1 MRFAVL
7 TVKSITIW
15 MVVARFNIGRLADC
29 GDRREV
35 GIQSRH
41 SFANC
46 PPLFIVKAKKI
57 VALACVVI
65 GLSLFSSAGQTI
77 YEAEDA
83 TLSGPSPA
91 SSNGGFTGTGYAD
104 FANNSGDYI
113 EFALSASSAGSYP
126 IAFRYANG
134 GATDR
139 PLQLSVNGVTTVPS
153 LSFGP
158 TGGWTT
164 WLYTATNNATLN
176 AGINKVR
183 ITSIGS
189 NGANVDNMLVT
200 VNGTSIPAPVT
211 NNILSAP
218 FRRVVSPSQPMWLV
232 HIDTWNYADAQKIID
247 LIPADIR
254 PYVVMNISL
263 SISHD
268 NTADPG
274 RYNIVEYGYE
284 TAKSWVRTCAQNQ
297 MWCVIQP
304 SSGGFSHLSDFD
316 LSVYEE
322 FFRDYPNF
330 LGFNYTEQFWG
341 FDSTTDPLSA
351 KWVDR
356 INHFA
361 DLLPL
366 CNKYGGYLIVGWCG
380 NQYDPNINPIAMLK
394 RNAKFATA
402 CKTYAKNYILEE
414 KYTQQGYQSD
424 MESVCLGAYL
434 SGYSGNYGIRY
445 DETGWTDGTGVHTN
459 FTMASAMAVH
469 LEHMLMDGATVIDA
483 PELIWAE
490 DFRELSAGA
499 TDNGYTMRR
508 WSTYP
513 QFDND
518 MVDVFRKIIDGTV
531 RIPSRQEVINRTKY
545 VVINDVN
552 SGSADNQY
560 SSPQDLFDGLYKM
573 DVDGYY
579 ANNHTLWK
587 KTGRYPTIPVV
598 YQLNDAV
605 AQSFQ
610 FKVNRSAYST
620 RWPSIATKT
629 NEFNTQFASE
639 YTGDLYARRLD
650 NNWVFY
656 NPYKLI
662 GVTASSSI
670 PFQYNTCDHVD
681 LTCLEY
687 TAGVMNES
695 SNKLTFYLANY
706 DTQVN
711 TALKTDTITIYG
723 ATSQPTFSWT
733 DRGSHQASLVSSSWS
748 GGVFALTVQHNG
760 SLDIMVNCSGAGTG
774 RLTTFTPASL
784 VIPAKP
790 LLYPGPR
797 QHEGE
802 CFDYKNTAGI
812 TKNAYSGSLRSY
824 TGQGYINFGTSS
836 SAAVRKSVSV
846 LKSGTYRLQTKYSVT
861 NANITTIGLYVNGA
875 KAGQPTF
882 AQTGSGWGILETNV
896 TLNAG
901 TNAIEFKATGTGANA
916 LYFDNLV
923 VIPTAYGDGVVI
935 QENKPGFAGL
945 DGIIDNSNPGYT
957 GDGFAETAQTN
968 GVSIYWSLYFDSSV
982 VKSFTFRYAATNDG
996 TANLLVNG
1004 TNVVSNIQFPSTG
1017 SLTNWYFVTVYP
1029 SVVPGACNVRLQST
1043 STNGL
1048 PNIDSLE
1055 LIGGNSI
1062 PAPQLTVASAGE
1074 GQVALQVN
1082 GSSGLGLQ
1090 IQSSTDLSNW
1100 NTILTTNSPPMPFI
1114 WTNNVFSSP
1123 LNFFRVVGGPPF

>member
-1 MRFAVL
+1 MKTKRIAIAVFAVCL
-7 TVKSITIW
+7 SVLSSI
-15 MVVARFNIGRLADC
+15 
-29 GDRREV
+29 
-35 GIQSRH
+35 
-41 SFANC
+41 
-46 PPLFIVKAKKI
+46 
-57 VALACVVI
+57 
-65 GLSLFSSAGQTI
+65 GQTI

-83 TLSGPSPA
+83 TLSGPSEA
-91 SSNGGFTGTGYAD
+91 NSNGGYTGTGYAD
-104 FANNSGDYI
+104 YANNNNDYV
-113 EFALSASSAGSYP
+113 EFTLNANAAGSYP
-126 IAFRYANG
+126 ITFRYANG

-139 PLQLSVNGVTTVPS
+139 PLQLSVNGVTAVAS
-153 LSFGP
+153 LSFPP

-164 WLYTATNNATLN
+164 WLYTATNSVTFN
-176 AGINKVR
+176 AGLNKMR
-183 ITSIGS
+183 ITATGS
-189 NGANVDNMLVT
+189 SGANVDHMLVT
-200 VNGTSIPAPVT
+200 VNGTSVPAPVT

-218 FRRVVSPSQPMWLV
+218 FRRPISPNQPMWLV

-297 MWCVIQP
+297 MWCMIQP

-366 CNKYGGYLIVGWCG
+366 CSKYGGYLVVGWCG
-380 NQYDPNINPIAMLK
+380 NQFDPNINPIAMLK
-394 RNAKFATA
+394 RNARFAAA
-402 CKTYAKNYILEE
+402 CQKYAKNYILEE

-424 MESVCLGAYL
+424 MESLCLGAYL

-445 DETGWTDGTGVHTN
+445 DETGWTDGTGTHTN
-459 FTMASAMAVH
+459 FTMASAAAIH

-531 RIPSRQEVINRTKY
+531 RIPSRQEVISRTKF
-545 VVINDVN
+545 IIIDDLN

-560 SSPQDLFDGLYKM
+560 SSPQDLFNGLYKM
-573 DVDGYY
+573 DSDGFY
-579 ANNHTLWK
+579 ANNKTLWK
-587 KTGRYPTIPVV
+587 KTGRYPTVPVA
-598 YQLNDAV
+598 YRLNDSL

-610 FKVNRSAYST
+610 AQVLKSVYSN
-620 RWPSIATKT
+620 RWPSTTAKV
-629 NEFNTQFASE
+629 NEFNSQFPSE
-639 YTGDLYARRLD
+639 YTGDVYARRID
-650 NNWVFY
+650 NNWVLY

-662 GVTASSSI
+662 GVTASGSI

-681 LTCLEY
+681 LTFSEY
-687 TAGVMNES
+687 TAGVMNET
-695 SNKLTFYLANY
+695 SNKVTFYLANY
-706 DTQVN
+706 DNQVN

-723 ATSQPTFSWT
+723 AASQPTFSWA
-733 DRGSHQASLVSSSWS
+733 DRGSHQASVVTSNWS
-748 GGVFALTVQHNG
+748 GGVFTLTVQHNG
-760 SLDIMVNCSGAGTG
+760 SIDIAVNCAGAGTG
-774 RLTTFTPASL
+774 RLTAFTPASL
-784 VIPAKP
+784 SPPAKP
-790 LLYPGPR
+790 LLFPGPR

-802 CFDYKNTAGI
+802 CFDYKSIAGV
-812 TKNAYSGSLRSY
+812 TKNGYSGGLRNY

-836 SAAVRKSVSV
+836 SAAVRKSVTV

-861 NANITTIGLYVNGA
+861 NANISTIGLYVNGVKVA
-875 KAGQPTF
+875 QPAFT
-882 AQTGSGWGILETNV
+882 QTGSGWGVQETNI

-901 TNAIEFKATGTGANA
+901 ANSIEYKATGTGASSI
-916 LYFDNLV
+916 YFDNLI
-923 VIPTAYGDGVVI
+923 VIPTVYGDGVVI
-935 QENKPGFAGL
+935 QENKPGFAGV
-945 DGIIDNSNPGYT
+945 DGTIDNTYSGFA
-957 GDGFAETAQTN
+957 GDGFAHTANTN
-968 GVSIYWSLYFDSSV
+968 GASVYWSLYFDSSV
-982 VKSFTFRYAATNDG
+982 VKSFTFRYAGTNGG
-996 TANLLVNG
+996 TADLIVNG

-1017 SLTNWYFVTVYP
+1017 SLSNWDFVTVYASVLPGP
-1029 SVVPGACNVRLQST
+1029 SNVRLQST
-1043 STNGL
+1043 SSNGL
-1048 PNIDSLE
+1048 PNLDSLE
-1055 LIGGNSI
+1055 LVGGDVI
-1062 PAPQLTVASAGE
+1062 PPPQLSVISLSDEQMA
-1074 GQVALQVN
+1074 VQVN
-1082 GSSGLGLQ
+1082 GVSGLEIQ
-1090 IQSSTDLSNW
+1090 IQSSVNLSDW
-1100 NTILTTNSPPMPFI
+1100 NTVFTTNSPPMPFV
-1114 WTNNVFSSP
+1114 WTNNNSDVP
-1123 LNFFRVVGGPPF
+1123 MNFFRVLGGPPF